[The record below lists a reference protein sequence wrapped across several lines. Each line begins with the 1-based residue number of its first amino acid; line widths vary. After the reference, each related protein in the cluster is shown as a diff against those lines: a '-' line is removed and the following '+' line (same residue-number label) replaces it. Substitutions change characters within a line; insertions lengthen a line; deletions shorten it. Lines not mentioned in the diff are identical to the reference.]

1 MALAAFPQASA
12 VGNVWAV
19 STENPDMWQPRRYE
33 AKEMTFHLKEPG
45 HGGQKDRTYASVTL
59 DVANFAPQ
67 EGPTSS
73 PSEFKV
79 VLFQGTREIQTH
91 LHLTIQSQWLT
102 VCLLTAPAKA
112 RF

>member
-1 MALAAFPQASA
+1 MF
-12 VGNVWAV
+12 GAV
-19 STENPDMWQPRRYE
+19 SVSVENPDMRRPRRYE
-33 AKEMTFHLKEPG
+33 AKEVTFHLKEPG
-45 HGGQKDRTYASVTL
+45 HGGQKERTYASVTL

-102 VCLLTAPAKA
+102 V
-112 RF
+112 RFASQDAVFERMTSELAA

>member
-1 MALAAFPQASA
+1 
-12 VGNVWAV
+12 
-19 STENPDMWQPRRYE
+19 
-33 AKEMTFHLKEPG
+33 
-45 HGGQKDRTYASVTL
+45 
-59 DVANFAPQ
+59 
-67 EGPTSS
+67 
-73 PSEFKV
+73 